1 MIVSREYVPF
11 RKLISQHD
19 KAADLFIKLSKKSYP
34 ADMWA
39 QCFLDLCDYA
49 LYQREMGWAFR
60 GIRELIDGFRKL
72 DEEDPYDTG
81 YELEEAVSAEVLQID
96 GSTMKLLLRTSE
108 EQGSELVG
116 VITVNAQSTN

>member
-1 MIVSREYVPF
+1 MIVSREYIPF
-11 RKLISQHD
+11 RTLISQHD

-39 QCFLDLCDYA
+39 QCFLDLSDYA
-49 LYQREMGWAFR
+49 LYQRQMEWAFR
-60 GIRELIDGFRKL
+60 GIKELIDGFRKL

-81 YELEEAVSAEVLQID
+81 YELEDAASAEVLRVD
-96 GSTMKLLLRTSE
+96 GNEMKLLLRTSE
-108 EQGSELVG
+108 EQGSEIVG

>member
-1 MIVSREYVPF
+1 MVVSREYVPF
-11 RKLISQHD
+11 RELISQHD

-49 LYQREMGWAFR
+49 LYQRQMEWAFC

-81 YELEEAVSAEVLQID
+81 YELDDAATAEVLCVD
-96 GSTMKLLLRTSE
+96 GNTMKLLLRTCE
-108 EQGSELVG
+108 EQGSKLVG
-116 VITVNAQSTN
+116 VITVNRTAK